1 MTLEHPHAAVARAI
15 WDAIARGDRE
25 ALLGLYA
32 PDAVLRVHGDNPLA
46 GEYKGVD
53 SVLAGMA
60 RPAELVDDM
69 RSELLD
75 VYAGDTG
82 AVIRYRVTAERGEAQ
97 LDQVYLTVVD
107 IRDGRVTRATSLA
120 TDQLRTDAFWRGI

>member
-1 MTLEHPHAAVARAI
+1 MTREHRHAKVARAI

-25 ALLGLYA
+25 TLLTLFA
-32 PDAVLRVHGDNPLA
+32 TDAVLRVHGDNPWA

-53 SVLAGMA
+53 SVLSGMA
-60 RPAELVDDM
+60 RPADLVDDM

-82 AVIRYRVTAERGEAQ
+82 AVIRYRVTAERGDAQ

-107 IRDGRVTRATSLA
+107 IRNGRAIRVTSLA
-120 TDQLRTDAFWRGI
+120 TDQLRTDAFWRGA